1 MLYFPGKLWL
11 HARSY
16 EYSKNILVCVIDNSY
31 EYSKIYD
38 GQIIWIF
45 KEYRQIIWI
54 FEEYNYHMWNRQQM
68 TVKDYTVP
76 L

>member
-1 MLYFPGKLWL
+1 MTTCKIIWIFK
-11 HARSY
+11 
-16 EYSKNILVCVIDNSY
+16 EYTSMCNR
-31 EYSKIYD
+31 
-38 GQIIWIF
+38 QIIWIF

-54 FEEYNYHMWNRQQM
+54 FKEYNYHMWNRQQM